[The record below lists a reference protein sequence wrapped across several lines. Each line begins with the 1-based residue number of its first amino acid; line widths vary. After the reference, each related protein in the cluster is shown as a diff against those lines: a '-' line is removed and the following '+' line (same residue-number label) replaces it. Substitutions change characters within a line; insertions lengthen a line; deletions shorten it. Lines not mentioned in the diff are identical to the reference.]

1 MPSAYVDEVIEIIRN
16 DPRKY
21 DTALQAANLLWWGAG
36 INSKNIPRPNH
47 AQIAE
52 VLELATA
59 IKNPGLIAMFEDERE
74 LLKDWEQS
82 GEKGTPPNKRW
93 DNVRLSELLEFAG
106 MNPKLAGPQ
115 STAEQAQVIRDLDT
129 FVATLEARREAK
141 RRGQAMQGVAI
152 VEQGKE
158 GLGKGLRDPA
168 TIVGSFLSGEK
179 GTLKQQMA
187 TLKNKATAMGGR
199 RKTRKG
205 RKASRRS
212 RRR

>member
-21 DTALQAANLLWWGAG
+21 DTAMQVANLLWWGAG

-47 AQIAE
+47 EQIAE

-59 IKNPGLIAMFEDERE
+59 IDNPGLIAMFEDERE
-74 LLKDWEQS
+74 ILNEWEAS
-82 GEKGTPPNKRW
+82 GKKGTPPNKKW
-93 DNVRLSELLEFAG
+93 DNVRLGELLEFAR
-106 MNPKLAGPQ
+106 MNPQMAGPQ
-115 STAEQAQVIRDLDT
+115 SAAEQAQVIRDVDA
-129 FVATLEARREAK
+129 FVAKLEAK
-141 RRGQAMQGVAI
+141 RRGQAMQGLAI

-179 GTLKQQMA
+179 GTLTQQMA
-187 TLKNKATAMGGR
+187 TLKNKATGMGGR
-199 RKTRKG
+199 RKTKTS
-205 RKASRRS
+205 KKKSRRT

>member
-1 MPSAYVDEVIEIIRN
+1 
-16 DPRKY
+16 
-21 DTALQAANLLWWGAG
+21 
-36 INSKNIPRPNH
+36 
-47 AQIAE
+47 
-52 VLELATA
+52 
-59 IKNPGLIAMFEDERE
+59 
-74 LLKDWEQS
+74 
-82 GEKGTPPNKRW
+82 
-93 DNVRLSELLEFAG
+93 

>member
-21 DTALQAANLLWWGAG
+21 DTAMQVANLLWWGAG

-47 AQIAE
+47 EQIAE

-59 IKNPGLIAMFEDERE
+59 IDNPGLIAMFEDERE
-74 LLKDWEQS
+74 ILNEWEAS
-82 GEKGTPPNKRW
+82 GKKGTPPNKRW
-93 DNVRLSELLEFAG
+93 DNVRLGELLEFAR
-106 MNPKLAGPQ
+106 MTPQRAGPQ
-115 STAEQAQVIRDLDT
+115 STAEQAQVIRDVDA
-129 FVATLEARREAK
+129 FVAKLEAK
-141 RRGQAMQGVAI
+141 RRGQAMQGLAI

-179 GTLKQQMA
+179 GTLTQQMA
-187 TLKNKATAMGGR
+187 TLKNKATGMGRR

-212 RRR
+212 LRR